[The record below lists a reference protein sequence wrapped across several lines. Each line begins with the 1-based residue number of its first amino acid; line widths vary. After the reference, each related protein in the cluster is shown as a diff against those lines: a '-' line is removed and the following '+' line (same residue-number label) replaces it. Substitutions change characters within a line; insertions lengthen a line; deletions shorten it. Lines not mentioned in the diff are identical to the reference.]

1 MKFGDMVVRVRGR
14 HQLRYDALSQS
25 GTGMWGYSPAR
36 SPLNAAQDLPSSRVP
51 NKNGGRDELRWSR
64 LNGTHQAL

>member
-36 SPLNAAQDLPSSRVP
+36 SPLNALQDLPSSRGP
-51 NKNGGRDELRWSR
+51 NKNGGGGELGWSGSKSTYQ
-64 LNGTHQAL
+64 LL